1 MKRLIAG
8 LLLGVMLHPL
18 LASASSPPPIHE
30 FTLDNGL
37 KIIVYEDHN
46 ASLVLTHLWYRIG
59 SNQEEPGQTGVSHAV
74 EHMLFNG
81 SSKLCTGESGHIL
94 QNLGGSQNAMTLND
108 ATLFFHT
115 VPPHAL
121 GVSFEMLAD
130 QMSTAHLSATVWSGE
145 REIIKN
151 ERTEASD
158 HHPIKRAIEVPR
170 RLALPASAAGNP
182 IIGWR
187 HDLDRLQTEEVKRWY
202 QRWYA
207 PNNAVL
213 VVVGDITPQQVKQ
226 LAERYFGPIA
236 RRALPYSSTPIDLAM
251 PGERSITHYIP
262 QQIPVLYMAFN
273 VPSLA
278 TQTEPRTAPALE
290 LISEMLGGANSSL
303 FESLL
308 VRKEGLADTT
318 TVHYQAVSLGDELF
332 NISALPNLET
342 AASLETLKA
351 LQTRILAIIDSLK
364 TAPPSLEDLERARAQ
379 ITARRVF
386 DQDEPENRALQIG
399 MLEMAGL
406 SWRTEQTRLD
416 ALNAITPQDI
426 QRTAQTFL
434 VADRLITSYALPEE
448 SAHE

>member
-8 LLLGVMLHPL
+8 LLLGVMLQPL
-18 LASASSPPPIHE
+18 LALANSPPPTHE

-37 KIIVYEDHN
+37 KVIIYEDHR
-46 ASLVLTHLWYRIG
+46 ASLVHTHLWYRIG
-59 SNQEEPGQTGVSHAV
+59 SNQELPGQTGLSHAV

-108 ATLFFHT
+108 ATLYYHT

-121 GVSFEMLAD
+121 GVSLEMLAD
-130 QMSTAHLSATVWSGE
+130 QMSTAHLSATLWSGE

-151 ERTEASD
+151 ERSEASD
-158 HHPIKRAIEVPR
+158 HHPIKRAIEIPR
-170 RLALPASAAGNP
+170 RLAMPASAAGSP

-187 HDLDRLQTEEVKRWY
+187 HDLERLQTDDLKRWY
-202 QRWYA
+202 RTWYA

-213 VVVGDITPQQVKQ
+213 VVAGDIDPQQVRR
-226 LAERYFGPIA
+226 LSERYFGPVE
-236 RRALPYSSTPIDLAM
+236 RRALPYSPPPIDLPM
-251 PGERSITHYIP
+251 PGERSITQYIP

-278 TQTEPRTAPALE
+278 TQTDPRTALALE
-290 LISEMLGGANSSL
+290 LIAELLGGANSSL
-303 FESLL
+303 FESQL
-308 VRKEGLADTT
+308 VRKEAVANTT
-318 TVHYQAVSLGDELF
+318 IVHYQAVSLGDELF
-332 NISALPNLET
+332 NISALPDLEK

-351 LQTRILAIIDSLK
+351 LQTRILAIIESLK
-364 TAPPSLEDLERARAQ
+364 TTPPSLEDLERARTQ

-386 DQDEPENRALQIG
+386 DQDELENRALQVG

-416 ALNAITPQDI
+416 ALNAITAQDI

-434 VADRLITSYALPEE
+434 VAERLTTSYALPEE
-448 SAHE
+448 TPHE